1 MIYKKILSVL
11 LLFCSLLCGSSAQAV
26 EANDY
31 RLGAGDAIR
40 IVVFQNP
47 DFTVDARVSES
58 GTISYPL
65 LGTVVL
71 GGLTISAAEQELAQL
86 LHKGGYVQQ
95 PQVNIV
101 LSQIRGN
108 QVSVLGQVNRP
119 GRFPLETFNTR
130 VTDMLATAGG
140 VASTGAE
147 VVVLSGVRDGK
158 PLRMEI
164 DIADLFRG
172 KGRGDDVLV
181 RGGDALYVD
190 RAPMFFIY
198 GEVQRPGTYRVE
210 RKMTVMQAL
219 AQGGGPTARGTEN
232 GLKVYRRDES
242 GSVEKIT
249 PELTDLVQPD
259 DVFVIRESL
268 F

>member
-1 MIYKKILSVL
+1 MAHAIE
-11 LLFCSLLCGSSAQAV
+11 G
-26 EANDY
+26 NDY

-58 GTISYPL
+58 GAISYPL

-71 GGLTISAAEQELAQL
+71 GGLTISAAEQEIAQQL
-86 LHKGGYVQQ
+86 RKGGFVQQ
-95 PQVNIV
+95 PQVNIT

-119 GRFPLETFNTR
+119 GRYPLETFNTR

-140 VASTGAE
+140 VASTGGE

-158 PLRMEI
+158 PLRIEI
-164 DIADLFRG
+164 DIARLFVS
-172 KGRGDDVLV
+172 KGRDDDVLV

-198 GEVQRPGTYRVE
+198 GEVQRAGAYRIE

-219 AQGGGPTARGTEN
+219 AQGGGLTARGTER
-232 GLKVYRRDES
+232 GLKVYRRNEN
-242 GSVEKIT
+242 GKVEMTT
-249 PELTDLVQPD
+249 PELTDPVQPD